1 MNYKYLNMRT
11 QTNKQIK
18 IAIIHPT
25 FGYNGGA
32 ENLILYTLRSWIKSG
47 VDVTIYTKKIR
58 IGVEDSIKQKYAD
71 ISINPFTFAKTTK
84 YLLSEIINFD
94 FVLIHNFPA
103 TIFWGLIF
111 KKAKKENIKLPKSFW
126 YCHEPS
132 VRLYG
137 HDVASFEKSKKS
149 LDIVAIITKI
159 YDFNGVR
166 NIDHIFANSKRTQNH
181 IKTVYGR
188 ASKVIYPAIMHIEIE
203 KSKPKHFFY
212 VGRIEA
218 PKNIENAILAFDKL
232 IKNDKYKDIKFF
244 IAGSGRNIDNIK
256 KLINSLNINN
266 NVILTGFIT
275 DEEKFN
281 YLKESYCLLMPAIYE
296 PFGLTVVEAWM
307 SKTTAIISLNA
318 GVSEVAKDGVIFA
331 DVLDYNSI
339 YESMMTII
347 DDVTLREKLILEGER
362 NILENSLYIDS
373 HASKLLDNILTNKNE
388 HFNS

>member
-1 MNYKYLNMRT
+1 MNYKYHNMRIE
-11 QTNKQIK
+11 TNKQVK

-32 ENLILYTLRSWIKSG
+32 ENLILYTVRSWLKNNIEI
-47 VDVTIYTKKIR
+47 TIYTKKIR
-58 IGVEDSIKQKYAD
+58 SGVEDSIKQKYAD
-71 ISINPFTFAKTTK
+71 ISINPFTFKKTAK
-84 YLLSEIINFD
+84 YLLAEITNFD

-111 KKAKKENIKLPKSFW
+111 KIAKRKNIKLPKSFW

-137 HDVASFEKSKKS
+137 HDKASFEKSKKT

-166 NIDHIFANSKRTQNH
+166 NIDYIFANSKRTQKH

-188 ASKVIYPAIMHIEIE
+188 DSKVIYPAIMHIEIE

-212 VGRIEA
+212 VGRIEK

-232 IKNDKYKDIKFF
+232 IKNDKYKNIKFF
-244 IAGSGRNIDNIK
+244 IAGSGRNIENIK
-256 KLINSLNINN
+256 KLINSLDINN

-318 GVSEVAKDGVIFA
+318 GVSEIAKNGVIFA

-339 YESMMTII
+339 YESMINII
-347 DDVTLREKLILEGER
+347 DDASLREKLVFEGEK

-373 HASKLLDNILTNKNE
+373 HAGKLLDDMLTNRN
-388 HFNS
+388 